1 MPGVRIPLSPAPCA
15 VLPPCGVWGPWA
27 GLWVCSHHAC
37 RAESKLAACP
47 PARLPVCLPTWTG
60 WSSKTHFGRR
70 LCTGWRRPRGGCRLP
85 RHGIPA
91 TETRWPVGCLRQ
103 VRASRPGG
111 RVILSEILAL
121 GGESSR
127 LTHSQATLLHT
138 GTSDLA
144 GFAAPRTHSVHLTAS
159 SGRLR
164 GATAAANSMPDCG
177 HACHPPPSPVPH
189 ACARWPACSGGPA
202 GCDEHKKV
210 SRRPLRPGSVPGQ
223 VPHRLSG
230 AVPRAAA

>member
-1 MPGVRIPLSPAPCA
+1 MLCSRHVGCGALGLACGCA
-15 VLPPCGVWGPWA
+15 ATMHVVLKVNW
-27 GLWVCSHHAC
+27 L
-37 RAESKLAACP
+37 
-47 PARLPVCLPTWTG
+47 PARLPVCLHTWTG

-127 LTHSQATLLHT
+127 STHSQATLLHT
-138 GTSDLA
+138 RTSDLA
-144 GFAAPRTHSVHLTAS
+144 GFAAPRHPLGAPDCIIWSPAWRNRCSQQHA
-159 SGRLR
+159 RLR
-164 GATAAANSMPDCG
+164 
-177 HACHPPPSPVPH
+177 ACVPPAPQPCPSCLCPL
-189 ACARWPACSGGPA
+189 ACLQWRICWM
-202 GCDEHKKV
+202 
-210 SRRPLRPGSVPGQ
+210 
-223 VPHRLSG
+223 
-230 AVPRAAA
+230 